1 MFKLLALSNQSFCYD
16 GNKCFFF
23 YQLII
28 ALENL
33 ENVECTRGSTGDW
46 YPIRQ
51 ELTAIER
58 DYLRE
63 NKQSLILESD
73 PSYIVVGA
81 TGGIAVVVLAISIF
95 WGLSGSTFAQN

>member
-1 MFKLLALSNQSFCYD
+1 M
-16 GNKCFFF
+16 KC
-23 YQLII
+23 I
-28 ALENL
+28 
-33 ENVECTRGSTGDW
+33 RGSSGDW
-46 YPIRQ
+46 YPIRE

-63 NKQSLILESD
+63 NKQSLVLETDPNYIL
-73 PSYIVVGA
+73 VGA